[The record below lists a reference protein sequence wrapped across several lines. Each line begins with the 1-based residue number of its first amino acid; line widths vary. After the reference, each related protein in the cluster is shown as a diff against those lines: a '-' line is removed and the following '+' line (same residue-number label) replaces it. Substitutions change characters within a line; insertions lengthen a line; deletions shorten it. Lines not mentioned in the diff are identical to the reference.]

1 MKIEDLTPEQL
12 AEMAKNGNYPHQQQ
26 MNDSGLN
33 YNNLPADLKQ
43 KIRAV
48 ELAFRASK
56 SQDKIE
62 SNIKKSIL
70 IADEIITLSEEGRNQ
85 PPLNN
90 PKNQEL
96 ENQKLAEQQRL
107 ASEQSKNNRSFG
119 NSALDT
125 IFGI

>member
-1 MKIEDLTPEQL
+1 MNTQDLTPEQL

-26 MNDSGLN
+26 MRDSGIN
-33 YNNLPADLKQ
+33 YNTLPADLKQ
-43 KIRAV
+43 KIRGV
-48 ELAFRASK
+48 ELAFRASR

-70 IADEIITLSEEGRNQ
+70 IADEIITLSENGRNS
-85 PPLNN
+85 PPINSNN
-90 PKNQEL
+90 NNDI

-107 ASEQSKNNRSFG
+107 AEEQAKNNRSFG